1 MANLWTIA
9 KATKA
14 SAAAF
19 ATSIK
24 WGRAIDDAE
33 RYIRLCTYRRLT
45 APPQSLP
52 QIDLEMVVHRAV
64 IEVATKA
71 RRAAHRRYM
80 VAQAILAAN
89 RLPGDES

>member
-9 KATKA
+9 KAKKA
-14 SAAAF
+14 SASAL
-19 ATSIK
+19 ATSAK
-24 WGRAIDDAE
+24 WGRAAADAE
-33 RYIRLCTYRRLT
+33 RYIKLLTRDRLT
-45 APPQSLP
+45 APPQRLP
-52 QIDLEMVVHRAV
+52 QIDLELAVHRAV